1 MLVTTW
7 ATLILTVCPFNS
19 SALSSEENKRSLFLM
34 CFEKGRACFF
44 LKFWEIKTC
53 FTKKGERLTSNKG
66 MVTYRY
72 SYWEAVQSKN
82 FPLVKHRKEKSA
94 KSTADCCARP
104 ALVSL
109 PTGQPS
115 PFSLL
120 SMEADMALSG
130 QYLYFASD
138 IFQRVNLLCL
148 RRYYLMAQG

>member
-1 MLVTTW
+1 
-7 ATLILTVCPFNS
+7 
-19 SALSSEENKRSLFLM
+19 M

-94 KSTADCCARP
+94 KKHSR
-104 ALVSL
+104 
-109 PTGQPS
+109 
-115 PFSLL
+115 LL
-120 SMEADMALSG
+120 CSSCLGELTHRAAFTIQFAAHGGGHALSG
-130 QYLYFASD
+130 QYLYF
-138 IFQRVNLLCL
+138 CL
-148 RRYYLMAQG
+148 RYLSESELAVFTKVLLNGPGVIGPLEISHI